1 MDAWARGRPGTDAG
15 RSGGLEPGA
24 GADEAG
30 EKEMRE
36 KPVRLGLP
44 EPRSSGS
51 SPVPSPRGHSG
62 SSIPRH
68 EKLQYRYVIRAPIKS
83 PIRWS
88 IRQTFPEPGPTLVL
102 GMRSR
107 GLETLEP
114 GLCLLSAGPAVGGP

>member
-30 EKEMRE
+30 EEEMRE
-36 KPVRLGLP
+36 EPVRLEPVRLGLP

-88 IRQTFPEPGPTLVL
+88 IRQMFPEPGPTLV
-102 GMRSR
+102 
-107 GLETLEP
+107 P
-114 GLCLLSAGPAVGGP
+114 GDAKPGA